1 MTNPFKKEDVGRFH
15 GPVIE
20 MRKRSRSYVWWIIS
34 VIAVVLVLAFL
45 WPR

>member
-1 MTNPFKKEDVGRFH
+1 
-15 GPVIE
+15 